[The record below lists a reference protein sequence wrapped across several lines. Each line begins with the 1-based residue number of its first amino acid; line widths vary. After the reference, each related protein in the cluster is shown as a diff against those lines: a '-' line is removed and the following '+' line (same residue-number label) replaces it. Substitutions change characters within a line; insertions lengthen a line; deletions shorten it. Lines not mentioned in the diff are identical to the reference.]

1 MFDLQ
6 SSLKKHT
13 GKTSQPLLISLV
25 IATTILLSV
34 LLILMDKNKPKTSA
48 GHAEAESAEQ
58 QGDGETDQ
66 LDEQAIGTTRHPV
79 ISG

>member
-25 IATTILLSV
+25 IAATVILSI
-34 LLILMDKNKPKTSA
+34 LLILMDKNKSKASA
-48 GHAEAESAEQ
+48 GHAEAESA
-58 QGDGETDQ
+58 
-66 LDEQAIGTTRHPV
+66 
-79 ISG
+79 